1 MAFILPRTAALGSR
15 GMSALMSYEK
25 GLSEVAAGC
34 YAYLQPD
41 GSWGWNNAGLICD
54 GEASLLVDTLFD
66 TRLTAEMLKTMRAAT
81 PAAKSIGTVINTHAN
96 GDHCW
101 GNELVRDAEIIA
113 SRRGAR
119 EMSEIPPSLM
129 AKLEKIA
136 RLSLR
141 LGPLGRGVG
150 WLADKLGIELLAS
163 VIEAAPFIVE
173 IFGDFHFEGIELVLP
188 SKTFDDALTVKV
200 GDKRVELIEVG
211 PAHTK
216 GDVIV
221 HVPEDRVLFT
231 GDILFIGGHPI
242 VWEGP
247 VSNWIAACERIEAME
262 LDAIIPG
269 HGPLTDKAGVRRVR
283 EYLSYLHDQA
293 RERFDGGMSAAEAA
307 KDIDMRDYADLG
319 EGERIVVNVDTLYRE
334 FSGAEPRKSVVPCF
348 AAMAR
353 FAGKA
358 RSQT

>member
-1 MAFILPRTAALGSR
+1 MA
-15 GMSALMSYEK
+15 YEK
-25 GLSEVAAGC
+25 GLSELGDGC

-66 TRLTAEMLKTMRAAT
+66 TRLTAQMLATMRDAA
-81 PAAKSIGTVINTHAN
+81 PAAKSIDTVVNTHAN

-101 GNELVRDAEIIA
+101 GNQLVREAEIIA
-113 SRRGAR
+113 SRRGAA
-119 EMSEIPPSLM
+119 EMSEIPPTLM
-129 AKLEKIA
+129 AKLDKVA
-136 RLSLR
+136 RLTMR
-141 LGPLGRGVG
+141 MGALGKGLGWVAG
-150 WLADKLGIELLAS
+150 KLGVELLAS
-163 VIEAAPFIVE
+163 IVEAAPFVIEV
-173 IFGDFHFEGIELVLP
+173 FGDFHFEGIELVLP
-188 SKTFDDALTVKV
+188 TRTFDDALSLKV

-221 HVPEDRVLFT
+221 HVPDDRVVYC

-247 VSNWIAACERIEAME
+247 VSNWIAACERIEAMDV
-262 LDAIIPG
+262 DAIVPG

-283 EYLSYLHDQA
+283 EYLSYVHDQA
-293 RERFDGGMSAAEAA
+293 RQRYDAGMGVFEAA
-307 KDIDMRDYADLG
+307 KDIELTDYAAWG
-319 EGERIVVNVDTLYRE
+319 ESERIVVNVDTLYRE
-334 FSGAEPRKSVVPCF
+334 FSGAGPRKSAVPCF

-353 FAGKA
+353 FAGKS
-358 RSQT
+358 RSASPS

>member
-1 MAFILPRTAALGSR
+1 MA
-15 GMSALMSYEK
+15 YDK
-25 GLSEVAAGC
+25 GLHELADGC

-66 TRLTAEMLKTMRAAT
+66 TRLTAQMLNTMRDAV
-81 PAAKSIGTVINTHAN
+81 PAAKTIGTVVNTHAN

-101 GNELVRDAEIIA
+101 GNQLVRDAQIIA
-113 SRRGAR
+113 SRRGAA
-119 EMSEIPPSLM
+119 EMSELPPELM
-129 AKLEKIA
+129 VKLDKIA
-136 RLSLR
+136 RLSMR
-141 LGPLGRGVG
+141 LGVLGKGLG
-150 WLADKLGIELLAS
+150 WVADKLGIELLAS
-163 VIEAAPFIVE
+163 VIEAAPFVVE

-188 SKTFDDALTVKV
+188 TRTFDDTLSLEV

-221 HVPEDRVLFT
+221 HVPADRVVYC

-247 VSNWIAACERIEAME
+247 VSNWIRACERIEAMDV
-262 LDAIIPG
+262 DAIVPG

-283 EYLSYLHDQA
+283 EYLSYVHDQA
-293 RERFDGGMSAAEAA
+293 RQRYDAGMGVFEAA
-307 KDIDMRDYADLG
+307 KDITLTDYLEWGDA
-319 EGERIVVNVDTLYRE
+319 ERIVVNVDTLYRE
-334 FSGAEPRKSVVPCF
+334 FSGAKPRKSAVPCF
-348 AAMAR
+348 AAMAKY
-353 FAGKA
+353 AGKS
-358 RSQT
+358 RSTRS